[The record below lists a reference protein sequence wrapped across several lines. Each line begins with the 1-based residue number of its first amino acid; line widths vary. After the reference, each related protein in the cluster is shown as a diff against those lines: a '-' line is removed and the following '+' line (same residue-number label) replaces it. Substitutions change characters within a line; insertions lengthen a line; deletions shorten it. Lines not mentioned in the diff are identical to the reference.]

1 VRPRIVLIVT
11 IAALATLT
19 DAVVK
24 ALVVAGLSDGSSID
38 LGLVALRLTY
48 NPGIAF
54 SLGSRL
60 PPMVVTIV
68 TGGII
73 SAGFTWLLMRARS
86 LNSVSIAGSA
96 LLLGGALGN
105 FVDRLDGQG
114 VVDYFHTGW
123 FATFNFADALITVG
137 VVLLATGLLTNRTRQ
152 VESAPRSNGASSKWD
167 KRTSSAIKAVD
178 GYDGTASSE

>member
-1 VRPRIVLIVT
+1 MT

-38 LGLVALRLTY
+38 LGFVTLRLTY

-54 SLGSRL
+54 SLGSWL
-60 PPMVVTIV
+60 PPMMVTIV
-68 TGGII
+68 TGVII
-73 SAGFTWLLMRARS
+73 STGFTWLILRARS

-123 FATFNFADALITVG
+123 FATFNLADALITVG

-152 VESAPRSNGASSKWD
+152 VESAPGSIGRSSKWGR
-167 KRTSSAIKAVD
+167 RTSRVIKAVD